1 MENKII
7 KESAAELLIKLGQ
20 ADQEKEKEIMNVI
33 NKHSLIAAAAGWVPI
48 PFVDIAL
55 VVGNVWTMYATINKV
70 IGLSFSDNMLKSIG
84 SGVVA
89 NLSTSIISQA
99 LLSLLKVVPGIGL
112 VSAGLILTAG
122 NYATCMAAGYVYL
135 RALTAIAGKDGKI
148 DESHPE
154 LKKTIKRVIKE
165 QKAEGQK
172 MKDQIQ
178 KDYIIE
184 KKAKEKE
191 G

>member
-1 MENKII
+1 
-7 KESAAELLIKLGQ
+7 
-20 ADQEKEKEIMNVI
+20 
-33 NKHSLIAAAAGWVPI
+33 
-48 PFVDIAL
+48 
-55 VVGNVWTMYATINKV
+55 
-70 IGLSFSDNMLKSIG
+70 ML
-84 SGVVA
+84 
-89 NLSTSIISQA
+89 
-99 LLSLLKVVPGIGL
+99 LLSLLKLVPGIGL
-112 VSAGLILTAG
+112 ISAGLILTAG

-148 DESHPE
+148 DESNPE

-184 KKAKEKE
+184 KKATEKE